1 MRKNRGTIPERK
13 RKKHREDSFAGRFRR
28 GLSYLKDYR
37 FSRILVRYFLLLFVC
52 LVLPATGLSFW
63 YGRQLRE
70 IPGRRSCAETRL
82 PSYRPM
88 TM

>member
-1 MRKNRGTIPERK
+1 MPG
-13 RKKHREDSFAGRFRR
+13 DSGA

-70 IPGRRSCAETRL
+70 NTRQEILRRNEASLIQAL
-82 PSYRPM
+82 
-88 TM
+88 